1 MDRPQEVDPHSY
13 RPPPAWGSLPTVEV
27 CFHMGTCGGR
37 PTLLT
42 TRDYCSRDLSRQGF
56 AMNLF
61 VLRKLNLHQIPAVET
76 AATKCTK
83 PHLRGVPLGF
93 EPAEAGFV
101 NFVAVN
107 LFARVSPGDVNLER
121 NSPPLRLSTI
131 QPAGSFLPRGLSSLK
146 NSYR

>member
-107 LFARVSPGDVNLER
+107 LFARGCEFGTQFTSITSLY
-121 NSPPLRLSTI
+121 NSTCRIIPASWPI
-131 QPAGSFLPRGLSSLK
+131 QFEE
-146 NSYR
+146 